1 MYSRMGRAAI
11 KSGREALDV
20 AQAADVTEAATAKKL
35 REQLASLEAKALE
48 AVKAALS
55 EPVAMFGASSSAE
68 ELRTVAVS
76 LEAMIEG
83 ARLFA
88 GRVDGQALDD
98 RQQALDNAERL
109 LRVRH
114 KLDRAVKM
122 LSGKEGGE
130 RDCAWYQRTL
140 KESGIAIDEGMTA
153 GAIDEAAQ
161 LRKRLEAMEVR
172 GEERR
177 GGGVFVALC
186 PA

>member
-1 MYSRMGRAAI
+1 
-11 KSGREALDV
+11 
-20 AQAADVTEAATAKKL
+20 
-35 REQLASLEAKALE
+35 
-48 AVKAALS
+48 
-55 EPVAMFGASSSAE
+55 
-68 ELRTVAVS
+68 
-76 LEAMIEG
+76 MIEG
-83 ARLFA
+83 AGLFA
-88 GRVDGQALDD
+88 VDGQALDD

-122 LSGKEGGE
+122 LSGEEGGE

-172 GEERR
+172 GEEK
-177 GGGVFVALC
+177 GGEGGVFALC
-186 PA
+186 TD